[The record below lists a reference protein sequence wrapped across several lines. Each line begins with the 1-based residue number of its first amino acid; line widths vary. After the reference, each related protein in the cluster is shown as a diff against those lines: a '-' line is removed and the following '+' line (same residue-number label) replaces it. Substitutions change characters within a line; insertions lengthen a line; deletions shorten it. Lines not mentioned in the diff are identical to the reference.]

1 MSRYLSNEQL
11 IEIGDIEQLYILNK
25 NLIYHACN
33 NLKRIVDADEIE
45 SIAYVVFAES
55 VKTYDS
61 KLGKW
66 STYFY
71 KCLKN
76 KVLNSSNK
84 YTMHNPEIYSVN
96 QYEINNII
104 DYSFLT
110 KREQQ
115 VLKLIYEGFKQV
127 EISKI
132 LNISQPCVS
141 ITKKRIQIKIKKE
154 MSIWKK
160 NLVMHF

>member
-33 NLKRIVDADEIE
+33 NFKNIADADEIE
-45 SIAYVVFAES
+45 SIAYVVFVES

-76 KVLNSSNK
+76 KVLNSLNK
-84 YTMHNPEIYSVN
+84 FTIYNTEIYSEST
-96 QYEINNII
+96 YEINNII

-115 VLKLIYEGFKQV
+115 VLKLIYEGFKQI

-141 ITKKRIQIKIKKE
+141 ITKRRIQVKIKKE
-154 MSIWKK
+154 MSI
-160 NLVMHF
+160 

>member
-84 YTMHNPEIYSVN
+84 YTMHNPEIYSVS

-154 MSIWKK
+154 MSI
-160 NLVMHF
+160 